1 MFIAR
6 ISRGRTIREFIVGVL
21 FVPTF
26 LAFVWITLFGGTALH
41 IELFGEGGIAEAV
54 SADLTSA
61 LYVTFAA
68 MDAGLIGWVASAAAT
83 VLIATYFITSSDSG
97 TLVINTLLAVGDPEP
112 PTLHR
117 VIWGL
122 SEGAVAAVL
131 LLAGGLAAL
140 QTASITAAL
149 PFSVIMILMM
159 VGLVRS
165 LRGEVV
171 GPQYAG
177 VGHPVR
183 GGLDDGRRHVV
194 RERPA
199 E

>member
-6 ISRGRTIREFIVGVL
+6 ISRGRTIREFVLGVL
-21 FVPTF
+21 LVPT
-26 LAFVWITLFGGTALH
+26 LLTFVWLTLFGGTALW
-41 IELFGEGGIAEAV
+41 IELQSAGGIAEAV
-54 SADLTSA
+54 AADLTSA
-61 LYVTFAA
+61 LYVTFDKMGVGAIGTIAA
-68 MDAGLIGWVASAAAT
+68 GVAT
-83 VLIATYFITSSDSG
+83 VLIATYFVTSSDSG
-97 TLVINTLLAVGDPEP
+97 TLVVNTLLSMGDPEP

-149 PFSVIMILMM
+149 PFSVIMLFMM
-159 VGLVRS
+159 VGLTKS
-165 LRGEVV
+165 LREEVP
-171 GPQYAG
+171 GPQYVGAG
-177 VGHPVR
+177 HRAR
-183 GGLDDGRRHVV
+183 GGLEGRT
-194 RERPA
+194 PA

>member
-1 MFIAR
+1 GMFIAR
-6 ISRGRTIREFIVGVL
+6 ISRGRTIREFVVGVL
-21 FVPTF
+21 FVPTL
-26 LAFVWITLFGGTALH
+26 LAFVWITLFGGTALY
-41 IELFGEGGIAEAV
+41 IELFAQGGIADAV
-54 SADLTSA
+54 AADLTSA

-68 MDAGLIGWVASAAAT
+68 MNVGFIGWVAAAAAT

-97 TLVINTLLAVGDPEP
+97 TLVINTLLSMGDPDP
-112 PTLHR
+112 PIMHR

-149 PFSVIMILMM
+149 PFSVIMVFMV
-159 VGLVRS
+159 VGLVRA
-165 LRGEVV
+165 LRQEVP

-177 VGHPVR
+177 AGVR
-183 GGLDDGRRHVV
+183 VTGGLDDDARR
-194 RERPA
+194 RPA
-199 E
+199 AE